1 MMHWTRTPLELAYDK
16 VFEVF
21 GITENTINNEELP
34 NIVSAEQLLALEEL
48 EEVLKG
54 VTKEE
59 LEKLE
64 PADLFIEPAAWNE
77 NCYCP
82 VCLLYDYAYNLQLVN
97 SLLGELGKRAQ
108 VEKLAKV
115 SAEVGRVVGIIDEI
129 AEDYARGV
137 FASKLK
143 YLMDKKGITAKD
155 VAAQLLVTPQ
165 TVSLWLNS
173 KGYPNIPT
181 LLALTVLLES
191 SLDFLLRPD
200 AVEVSLDED
209 TLHKSVGLSAGSS
222 KVLKELVKKKNKDVL
237 TTLNYII
244 ETYNCTAESL
254 LYAIT
259 DYFKL
264 LHNSSLHM
272 VSDEILA
279 DLDYE
284 VKTAKTINDAR
295 AAVSSY
301 VENQASMDYNVLVKG
316 AAYDV
321 DKALLV
327 GIMEVLVKM
336 KDKVEKDFYG

>member
-16 VFEVF
+16 VFDLF
-21 GITENTINNEELP
+21 GITENIIKIEEIP
-34 NIVSAEQLLALEEL
+34 NIVSTEQLQVLEEL

-54 VTKEE
+54 ITKEE
-59 LEKLE
+59 LEQLE
-64 PADLFIEPAAWNE
+64 PADLFVEPASWGNS
-77 NCYCP
+77 YCP
-82 VCLLYDYAYNLQLVN
+82 ACLLYDYKDNLLLIN
-97 SLLGELGKRAQ
+97 GLLGELGSRAQ
-108 VEKLAKV
+108 VEKLALL
-115 SAEVGRVVGIIDEI
+115 STEVGRVLGLIEEVSE
-129 AEDYARGV
+129 EYAKGV

-143 YLMDKKGITAKD
+143 YLMDKKELSPKD
-155 VAAQLLVTPQ
+155 VASQLLVTPQ
-165 TVSLWLNS
+165 TVSLWLNG

-191 SLDFLLRPD
+191 DLNFMLRPD
-200 AVEVSLDED
+200 AVEIALDD
-209 TLHKSVGLSAGSS
+209 DSIIKSIGLSAESS
-222 KVLKELVKKKNKDVL
+222 KILKELVKGNRKEVL

-301 VENQASMDYNVLVKG
+301 VENQASMDYNVLIKG
-316 AAYDV
+316 SAYDV
-321 DKALLV
+321 DKALLI

-336 KDKVEKDFYG
+336 KGKVEKDIYG

>member
-21 GITENTINNEELP
+21 GITENTINIEEIP
-34 NIVSAEQLLALEEL
+34 NIISAEQLMALEEL
-48 EEVLKG
+48 QNTLRAIN
-54 VTKEE
+54 KEE

-64 PADLFIEPAAWNE
+64 PADLFIEPAGWDNS
-77 NCYCP
+77 YCP
-82 VCLLYDYAYNLQLVN
+82 ACLLYDYKDNLLLVN

-108 VEKLAKV
+108 VEKLALL
-115 SAEVGRVVGIIDEI
+115 SAEVGRVVGIIDEVS
-129 AEDYARGV
+129 EEYAKGI
-137 FASKLK
+137 FAAKLK
-143 YLMDKKGITAKD
+143 YLADKKGITQKD
-155 VAAQLLVTPQ
+155 IASQLLLSQQSVN
-165 TVSLWLNS
+165 LWLNA

-181 LLALTVLLES
+181 LLALTVLLDT

-209 TLHKSVGLSAGSS
+209 MLHKSIGLSAESS
-222 KVLKELVKKKNKDVL
+222 KVLKELVKGNRKEVL
-237 TTLNYII
+237 ITLNYII
-244 ETYNCTAESL
+244 ETYSNTAESL
-254 LYAIT
+254 LYALT

-284 VKTAKTINDAR
+284 VRTAKTVKDAR

-301 VENQASMDYNVLVKG
+301 VENQASMDYNALVKG

-336 KDKVEKDFYG
+336 KSKVEKDFYG

>member
-1 MMHWTRTPLELAYDK
+1 MHWTRTYLEVAYDK

-34 NIVSAEQLLALEEL
+34 IIISAEQLMALEEL

-64 PADLFIEPAAWNE
+64 PADLFIEPAGWDNS
-77 NCYCP
+77 YCP
-82 VCLLYDYAYNLQLVN
+82 ACILYDYKVNLLLI
-97 SLLGELGKRAQ
+97 SPLLGELGKRAQ
-108 VEKLAKV
+108 VEKLALV
-115 SAEVGRVVGIIDEI
+115 SAEVNRVVGIIDEVS
-129 AEDYARGV
+129 EDYTRSV
-137 FASKLK
+137 FAAKLK
-143 YLMDKKGITAKD
+143 YLADKKGLTQKD
-155 VAAQLLVTPQ
+155 IAVQLLLSQQSVN
-165 TVSLWLNS
+165 LWFNG
-173 KGYPNIPT
+173 KGYPNIAV
-181 LLALTVLLES
+181 LISLSVLLDT

-209 TLHKSVGLSAGSS
+209 ALHKSIGLSAESS
-222 KVLKELVKKKNKDVL
+222 KVLKELVKGTRKDTL

-254 LYAIT
+254 LFALT

-279 DLDYE
+279 DLDFE
-284 VKTAKTINDAR
+284 VKNSKTISDAR

-301 VENQASMDYNVLVKG
+301 VENQANMDYNILVKG
-316 AAYDV
+316 SAYDV

-327 GIMEVLVKM
+327 GITEILVKM
-336 KDKVEKDFYG
+336 KGKVEKDLYG